1 MFKKGDKVV
10 LKRGNKKY
18 RVLVTGVGNGPEEFA
33 GVIYKSDFTFEFSGQ
48 LAVGSYD
55 TDYYVH
61 MFELVKGKKNK

>member
-10 LKRGNKKY
+10 LKRGAKKY
-18 RVLVTGVGNGPEEFA
+18 RVLVTGPGNGEDEFA
-33 GVIYKSDFTFEFSGQ
+33 GVIYKSDFDLEFQGQ

-61 MFELVKGKKNK
+61 MFELVKEKKKQ